1 METPGQ
7 EFAQRPLEQLI
18 WPVAEVDPVAVM
30 EARHAEAREAR
41 AARAARRLEAEKQLH
56 RQLRA
61 GDLRCLGTPEGVS
74 GAFPSLTQS
83 ILTEIYLCHACS
95 GHESEPLMMP

>member
-1 METPGQ
+1 
-7 EFAQRPLEQLI
+7 
-18 WPVAEVDPVAVM
+18 VAVM

-74 GAFPSLTQS
+74 GAFPSLTRF
-83 ILTEIYLCHACS
+83 ILTEIYLCHACYCQEIEDDEARRPMLAEIYLCHACS
-95 GHESEPLMMP
+95 